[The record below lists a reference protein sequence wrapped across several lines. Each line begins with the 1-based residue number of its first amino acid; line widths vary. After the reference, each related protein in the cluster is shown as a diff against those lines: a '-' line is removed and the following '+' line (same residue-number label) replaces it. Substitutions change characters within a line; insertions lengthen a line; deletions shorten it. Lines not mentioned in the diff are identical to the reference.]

1 MRTTSTLSF
10 TAALALACAT
20 AHAQVQPPAAG
31 AAPSQDDPQQRSHR
45 RVAIELTTLN
55 VMLKKGI
62 ITQDE
67 YDSAMRDMVDTAGS
81 QTGEAPTLMLGRW
94 STTLYGFVEADHIFD
109 TTESFNDLA
118 GNTQV
123 ARTGTYQS
131 NNHRFM
137 FGVRNS
143 RIGFRL
149 RAPEYHHVRASAML
163 EMDFLGNQ
171 PPNATEAAFFTNPTF
186 RIRHFNLKVETPI
199 VDVLVGQY
207 WQLFGWQSTYQPN
220 TVEIQG
226 VPGEVYSRTPQIRLS
241 KTIKTAPLTVEIA
254 AAIMRPPQRDSG
266 YPEGQFGARLAV
278 NKWTGL
284 ATTGSTGTAIQPL
297 SVAVTADVRRFALA
311 EFSANPGKS
320 VDSPIGWGVAA
331 DALIPILPARA
342 NKKSNALTIN
352 AEYAYGYGTADLYT
366 SLNGGVA
373 FPALPNPT
381 MATPPPTYTPN
392 VDPGLAVF
400 NMDGITVDLIQW
412 QSYLFG
418 LQYYLPGMQG
428 RGWVS
433 ANYSHMDSSN
443 SSSHGAANKVRFK
456 EDWAD
461 VNLFGD
467 VTPAVRV
474 GLEYAWF
481 RDQYV
486 DGNAPVNHR
495 VQLSAFYLF

>member
-1 MRTTSTLSF
+1 MRTFLCATVLT
-10 TAALALACAT
+10 LACAT
-20 AHAQVQPPAAG
+20 AHAQVQPPAS
-31 AAPSQDDPQQRSHR
+31 APSQDDPHKPSAHR
-45 RVAIELTTLN
+45 IAVELTTLDL
-55 VMLKKGI
+55 MRAKGLI
-62 ITQDE
+62 SQEE
-67 YDSAMRDMVDTAGS
+67 YDSAVRDIGDTAGT
-81 QTGEAPTLMLGRW
+81 QTGDAPTLMLGRW
-94 STTLYGFVEADHIFD
+94 STTLYGFVEADSIFD
-109 TTESFNDLA
+109 STESFNDLA
-118 GNTQV
+118 GNTQI
-123 ARTGTYQS
+123 ARTGTYQA
-131 NNHRFM
+131 NNHRLM

-149 RAPEYHHVRASAML
+149 RAPEYHKVRASAML

-199 VDVLVGQY
+199 VDVLIGQY

-220 TVEIQG
+220 SVEIQG

-241 KTIKTAPLTVEIA
+241 KTLKPGPLTLELA
-254 AAIMRPPQRDSG
+254 AAIMRPPQRDSS
-266 YPEGQFGARLAV
+266 YPEGQFGGRIAF

-297 SVAVTADVRRFALA
+297 SIAVTADVRRFALP

-320 VDSPIGWGVAA
+320 VDSPIGWGVAV
-331 DALIPILPARA
+331 DGLIPILPARP
-342 NKKSNALTIN
+342 NKKGNALTLT
-352 AEYAYGYGTADLYT
+352 AEYAYGVGTADLYT
-366 SLNGGVA
+366 GLNGGVTN
-373 FPALPNPT
+373 PALPNPT
-381 MATPPPTYTPN
+381 MATPAPTYTPN
-392 VDPGLAVF
+392 IDPGLAVF
-400 NMDGITVDLIQW
+400 NINGINVDLIQW
-412 QSYLFG
+412 QSYIFG
-418 LQYYLPGMQG
+418 LQYYLPGLKG
-428 RGWVS
+428 RGWIS
-433 ANYSHMDSSN
+433 ANYSHMDSNN

-467 VTPAVRV
+467 VTPAVRI

>member
-1 MRTTSTLSF
+1 MRTPFYTVLCMLVCT
-10 TAALALACAT
+10 TAA
-20 AHAQVQPPAAG
+20 AQVQPAG
-31 AAPSQDDPQQRSHR
+31 AAPSQDDPHHGTR
-45 RVAIELTTLN
+45 RFAVELTTLGL
-55 VMLKKGI
+55 MRQKGL

-67 YDSAMRDMVDTAGS
+67 YDSAVRDMGDTLGA
-81 QTGEAPTLMLGRW
+81 QTGDAPTLVLGRW
-94 STTLYGFVEADHIFD
+94 STTLYGFVEADSIFD
-109 TTESFNDLA
+109 STQSFNDLA
-118 GNTQV
+118 GNTQI

-131 NNHRFM
+131 NNHRLM

-149 RAPEYHHVRASAML
+149 RAPEYHRVRASAML

-171 PPNATEAAFFTNPTF
+171 PPNATEAAFFTSPTF

-199 VDVLVGQY
+199 VDVLIGQY

-241 KTIKTAPLTVEIA
+241 KAIKTAPITFEIRCGDHASA
-254 AAIMRPPQRDSG
+254 AARLELSRGPARRAPRGQQVDRHGDHRLDGHGDS
-266 YPEGQFGARLAV
+266 
-278 NKWTGL
+278 
-284 ATTGSTGTAIQPL
+284 PL
-297 SVAVTADVRRFALA
+297 SFAVTARHPPLRAA
-311 EFSANPGKS
+311 PNSAADPGKS
-320 VDSPIGWGVAA
+320 VDAQDRLGNRRRRAHSDSSGPSEQEGQRAHGQRRIRVRLRHRRSVHEPQRRRVVPDAAQPDDGDAGAEPIRPTSIRASP
-331 DALIPILPARA
+331 
-342 NKKSNALTIN
+342 S
-352 AEYAYGYGTADLYT
+352 
-366 SLNGGVA
+366 S
-373 FPALPNPT
+373 
-381 MATPPPTYTPN
+381 PPT
-392 VDPGLAVF
+392 AS
-400 NMDGITVDLIQW
+400 TVDLIQW

-418 LQYYLPGMQG
+418 AQYYLPGLKG

-433 ANYSHMDSSN
+433 ANYSHMDSKN
-443 SSSHGAANKVRFK
+443 SSSHGAATKVRFK

-467 VTPAVRV
+467 VTPAVRL

-495 VQLSAFYLF
+495 VQFSAFYLF